1 MAPACRGC
9 GSTSWSTP
17 RPSSPPLTRP
27 WRPPSSCWS
36 CRSPRRRGPRRWLAV
51 QRRSWR
57 SGGAVPPAAAHPAPV
72 PRHDP
77 EVPHSAGPAVGLAC
91 RFRRSLI
98 VGGVRTATSAD
109 QSRRE
114 RTMRYTL
121 LIYTNEADRPQW
133 GTPAGDAE
141 IKGYDDFH
149 GEVTK
154 RGVLRGGEPLQRVA
168 DATSVRVRNGDTQIS
183 DGPAVQSPEQLGGWY
198 LLECDDLDQA
208 LELAAKIPGASYGT
222 IEVRPVLELSS

>member
-1 MAPACRGC
+1 MVDVAEVACP
-9 GSTSWSTP
+9 GS
-17 RPSSPPLTRP
+17 RARLLPSLRH
-27 WRPPSSCWS
+27 
-36 CRSPRRRGPRRWLAV
+36 
-51 QRRSWR
+51 
-57 SGGAVPPAAAHPAPV
+57 AA
-72 PRHDP
+72 
-77 EVPHSAGPAVGLAC
+77 GWYGLAC

-98 VGGVRTATSAD
+98 VGEVRTARSAD
-109 QSRRE
+109 QKRRE

-141 IKGYDDFH
+141 VKGYDDFH

-154 RGVLRGGEPLQRVA
+154 QGVLRGGEPLQRVA

-183 DGPAVQSPEQLGGWY
+183 DGPAVQSSEQLGGWY